1 MKIIKLETFLVEPR
15 WLFLKIHIDQG
26 LVGLG

>member
-15 WLFLKIHIDQG
+15 WLFLEIHTDQG